1 MKYTLALLVCLIG
14 FSAYTQSWLDGKCK
28 TLDQTITSSE
38 FNEVNQRNVLKL
50 IINQAGELVI
60 NDEEKAN
67 LREIAFKELVLD
79 FVTNPKQNKN
89 KASNPDKVYIQLSSF
104 KKNSKQ
110 LEEFKAYI
118 QEVYI
123 YLWDKYAGEKYDSS
137 YVGLNCRKR
146 SKVFETYPLRIIG
159 EVKSSEKSN
168 NRPKGVGVPPFAG
181 DVNDN

>member
-1 MKYTLALLVCLIG
+1 MKYLLVILVCILG
-14 FSAYTQSWLDGKCK
+14 FKTFSQSWLDGKCK

-38 FNEVNQRNVLKL
+38 FNEVNQKNILNL
-50 IINQAGELVI
+50 IINQAGEIVI
-60 NDEEKAN
+60 NGEEKGN

-104 KKNSKQ
+104 KKNSNQ
-110 LEEFKAYI
+110 LEEFKTYI

-123 YLWDKYAGEKYDSS
+123 YLWDKYAIEKYESS
-137 YVGLNCRKR
+137 YVELNCKKR

-159 EVKSSEKSN
+159 EFKNKEKSN